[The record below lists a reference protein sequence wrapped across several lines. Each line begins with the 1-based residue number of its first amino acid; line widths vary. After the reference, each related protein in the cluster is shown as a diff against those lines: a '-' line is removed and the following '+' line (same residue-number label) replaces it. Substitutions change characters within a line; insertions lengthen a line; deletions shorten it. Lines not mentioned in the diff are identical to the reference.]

1 MKRDIPERLYVTRTA
16 LEAFDAR
23 MGLPGLG
30 MRYVEAGVFVI
41 VEELNMDTTFSKKVP
56 A

>member
-1 MKRDIPERLYVTRTA
+1 MTNNIPDRLYVTRNA
-16 LEAFDAR
+16 LEAFDKR

-41 VEELNMDTTFSKKVP
+41 VEEQNMDTTFSKKVP